1 MSDVRTAQQR
11 QIYLQIR
18 AQAEADFG
26 LKPHEALYV
35 CFREDVFPTLFDA
48 FPNIPPGGARYYT
61 LPPARYTPRAQRRL
75 WWHRLTYELARDWAA
90 YERAISHSYE
100 RVYGW
105 AYVVRT
111 VPTILLTT
119 LILRIKTI
127 ILCARMR

>member
-1 MSDVRTAQQR
+1 MSDVLTAHQR
-11 QIYLQIR
+11 RIYVQIR
-18 AQAEADFG
+18 AQAEAEFG
-26 LKPHEALYV
+26 LAPDAPLFV
-35 CFREDVFPTLFDA
+35 CFKEEFFPALFPT
-48 FPNIPPGGARYYT
+48 IPPGN
-61 LPPARYTPRAQRRL
+61 LPPPRYTPRAHRRL
-75 WWHRLTYELARDWAA
+75 WWHRQTYAVARSMATQ
-90 YERAISHSYE
+90 ERIISRTYE